1 MTNCNVVYSNI
12 EGGIN
17 LEVFPVSVL
26 VYRTNRCLEKP
37 SQLNSSRMSAYCGR
51 NTAIQPHTQEQ
62 TLICVARVV
71 VFQQVRN
78 HPNLDHNAS

>member
-26 VYRTNRCLEKP
+26 VYRRNRCLEKP
-37 SQLNSSRMSAYCGR
+37 SQLNSSYMSAYCGR
-51 NTAIQPHTQEQ
+51 NTAIQPHYTRAN
-62 TLICVARVV
+62 TDLCCPCRSV
-71 VFQQVRN
+71 
-78 HPNLDHNAS
+78 PAS